1 MENEIK
7 NNHFLRRDLEDLV
20 REDSVIGFLARRRR
34 HGKSSNFWISKELS
48 GASK

>member
-20 REDSVIGFLARRRR
+20 RERFGYRLFGRRRR